1 MPDELFRTVAARR
14 SSAGHRLGAVPL
26 SVAVHAALLVV
37 LVVIPLFGNDV
48 LPVPHLPLVWDLPAV
63 PVVVVPSL
71 PVPPSPRVTPAFVSP
86 DASRAPVDAP
96 QGIGQ
101 ENLALP
107 PSVPELRGEDL
118 GTVVGEGGGAIREM
132 EQPPPLPPVLTPAVP
147 VRVSGPIQPPR
158 KIHNQAPVYPALAL
172 AAHVQGTVVI
182 DAVISATGTVQEAR
196 VITSVPLLDETALAA
211 VRQWVFTPTRLG
223 GVPVPVILTVKVE
236 FKLQ

>member
-14 SSAGHRLGAVPL
+14 SSAGHRLGAAPL

-37 LVVIPLFGNDV
+37 LIVIPLFGNDV
-48 LPVPHLPLVWDLPAV
+48 LPVPHLAVVWDSEAV
-63 PVVVVPSL
+63 AVAVVPNL
-71 PVPPSPRVTPAFVSP
+71 PVPPSPRVAPTFVPSGAP
-86 DASRAPVDAP
+86 GAPVEAP
-96 QGIGQ
+96 RGIGQ

-132 EQPPPLPPVLTPAVP
+132 EQPPPPPPVLTPAVP

-172 AAHVQGTVVI
+172 AARVEGTVVI
-182 DAVISATGTVQEAR
+182 DAVISATGAVQEAR
-196 VITSVPLLDETALAA
+196 VITSVPLLDEAALAA

>member
-37 LVVIPLFGNDV
+37 LIVIPLFGNDV
-48 LPVPHLPLVWDLPAV
+48 LPVPHLAVVWNSPVVPVAVVPGLPA
-63 PVVVVPSL
+63 
-71 PVPPSPRVTPAFVSP
+71 PPSPRVTPAFVP
-86 DASRAPVDAP
+86 PGAPVDAP
-96 QGIGQ
+96 RGIGQ

-118 GTVVGEGGGAIREM
+118 GAVAGEGGGAIREM
-132 EQPPPLPPVLTPAVP
+132 EQPPPPPPVVKPAVP
-147 VRVSGPIQPPR
+147 VRVSGPIEPPR
-158 KIHNQAPVYPALAL
+158 KIHYQAPVYPALAM

-182 DAVISATGTVQEAR
+182 DAVISATGTVQDAR
-196 VITSVPLLDETALAA
+196 VITSVPLLDEAALAA

>member
-48 LPVPHLPLVWDLPAV
+48 LPVPHLALVWDSPVVPVGVVPGLPA
-63 PVVVVPSL
+63 
-71 PVPPSPRVTPAFVSP
+71 PPSPRVAPAFVP
-86 DASRAPVDAP
+86 PGTPGAPVDAP
-96 QGIGQ
+96 RGIGQ

-118 GTVVGEGGGAIREM
+118 GAVAGEGSGAIREM
-132 EQPPPLPPVLTPAVP
+132 EQPPPPPPVVKPAVP
-147 VRVSGPIQPPR
+147 VRVSGPIEPPR
-158 KIHNQAPVYPALAL
+158 KIHYQAPVYPALAM

-182 DAVISATGTVQEAR
+182 DAVISATGTVQDAR
-196 VITSVPLLDETALAA
+196 VITSVPLLDEAALAA